1 MRPNSLN
8 AFCWVFCEGGVTFN
22 VPERKD
28 GEMLTER
35 FLGNISNISGNC
47 GLFKVFWEGK
57 TFQRFRFFQSEATGP
72 LDMRIILRDWAS
84 LITRWG
90 SSWRKFPDTFTSCKN
105 DNDDGVK
112 YLLHTK
118 VPDIILRKLHILTHL
133 TVQYP
138 SEVLPVIS
146 SINGQRGQES
156 YPMSH
161 ST

>member
-1 MRPNSLN
+1 M
-8 AFCWVFCEGGVTFN
+8 FCEGGEAFN

-28 GEMLTER
+28 GADADREIP
-35 FLGNISNISGNC
+35 GNVSNISGNC

-57 TFQRFRFFQSEATGP
+57 TFQRLRFFQSEATGP

-84 LITRWG
+84 LITRMG
-90 SSWRKFPDTFTSCKN
+90 KFWRKFPDTFTSCKN

-133 TVQYP
+133 
-138 SEVLPVIS
+138 
-146 SINGQRGQES
+146 
-156 YPMSH
+156 
-161 ST
+161 